1 MVSSTTNFHV
11 LNVVRHIEEKKL
23 SCQPTSSQHITSYKK
38 KTSTDIIYPNVSVL
52 PGLLLEVVLAV
63 HGVVDTQTT

>member
-1 MVSSTTNFHV
+1 MYLMWSDMLKT
-11 LNVVRHIEEKKL
+11 KKL

-38 KTSTDIIYPNVSVL
+38 KTLTDVINPNVSVL

-63 HGVVDTQTT
+63 HGVADHQTT